1 MWQMVIRNIW
11 QRRLRSLLTILGIAV
26 AVQVNLTVN
35 GVISGYEA
43 DIKGQMSALAGRV
56 FVQRPTRDGSG
67 MEEFPSAASS
77 ITHDLADALLNLEGI
92 DASASSA
99 ILYIPLASPPMTGLP
114 PAVSAVG
121 IEPGHETAFLGDL
134 VIADGLGEL
143 QEAHSVILG
152 QDAAAHYGPAADQSV
167 KPGGSIELLGQRF
180 TVAGILESAPGLFD
194 GMVMMDLDTAQ
205 VLFERPGSV
214 SAVILSVADAEIVDT
229 VRTAAE
235 AMDPR
240 LQTGSQEEITEAAL
254 EMMSITADYT
264 GMINSVVVVVVFLFV
279 TIVMIVAV
287 MERRRDIGVLRA
299 IGAPRRTI
307 FGIVV
312 SESLVLSVS
321 GVLLAWPIWGLIG
334 AIFVGDFISPGDV
347 IISAWLDMGMLAIVV
362 GVGASLIPAWRAVQ
376 VDPLEAMQYS

>member
-11 QRRLRSLLTILGIAV
+11 QRRLRSLLTILGIAA

-35 GVISGYEA
+35 GVISGYED
-43 DIKGQMSALAGRV
+43 DIKGQMRALAGRV
-56 FVQRPTRDGSG
+56 FVQRPTRDGFG

-77 ITHDLADALLNLEGI
+77 ITDNLADALLNLEGI
-92 DASASSA
+92 DASVSSA
-99 ILYIPLASPPMTGLP
+99 ILYIPLASPPMSGLP

-121 IEPGHETAFLGDL
+121 IELGHEMAFLGDL
-134 VIADGLGEL
+134 AIADGVGEM
-143 QEAHSVILG
+143 QDAHSVILG
-152 QDAAAHYGPAADQSV
+152 QDAAAHYGPTTDRPV
-167 KPGGSIELLGQRF
+167 KPGESIELLGQRF
-180 TVAGILESAPGLFD
+180 YVAGILESAPGLFD
-194 GMVMMDLDTAQ
+194 GMVMMDLGTAQ
-205 VLFERPGSV
+205 ALFERPGSV
-214 SAVILSVADAEIVDT
+214 SAVILSVADAANVDP

-235 AMDPR
+235 AMDSR

-279 TIVMIVAV
+279 MIVMIVAV

-312 SESLVLSVS
+312 SESLVLSAS

-334 AIFVGDFISPGDV
+334 AIFVGDYISPGEV
-347 IISAWLDMGMLAIVV
+347 ILSAWLDMGMLALVV
-362 GVGASLIPAWRAVQ
+362 GVGASLIPAWRAVR